1 MRSLAT
7 TVAGLAALGA
17 LAGGCGGDDDG
28 DGAASASDV
37 LACIEDAGLSTEEQP
52 EDETIGLTQAI
63 FVEVPGEQNRVI
75 VNFFEDSESASSYQ
89 EGQGAFLGGAGA
101 GGSSE
106 VVGETTVVGVARS
119 GAEDEF
125 ETVKACAE
133 G

>member
-1 MRSLAT
+1 MRSLAM
-7 TVAGLAALGA
+7 TVAGLVALGA
-17 LAGGCGGDDDG
+17 VASGCGGDDD
-28 DGAASASDV
+28 DGGGASDSDV
-37 LACIEDAGLSTEEQP
+37 VACIEDAGLSTEEQAG
-52 EDETIGLTQAI
+52 DDTIGLTQAV
-63 FVEVPGEQNRVI
+63 FVDLPDQQNRVI
-75 VNFFEDSESASSYQ
+75 VNFFEDSESATSYQ
-89 EGQGAFLGGAGA
+89 EGQGAFLGGADA